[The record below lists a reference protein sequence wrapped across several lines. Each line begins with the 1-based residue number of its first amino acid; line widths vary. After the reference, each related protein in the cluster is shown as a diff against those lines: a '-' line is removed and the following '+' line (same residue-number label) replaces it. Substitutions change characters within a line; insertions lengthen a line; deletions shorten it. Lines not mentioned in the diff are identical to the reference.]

1 MAIQNSVAVRNAR
14 LDSFETAV
22 GTLPVLKIF
31 TGAQPAN
38 CAAANTGT
46 EVYSASLPSDWL
58 AAASGGTK
66 GIAGGPWAGTATG
79 NGTAAHY
86 RIYATGGTVCHEQ
99 GSVAASGADMNV
111 SNVVFATGQPF
122 SVTAYTRTAGN
133 A

>member
-86 RIYATGGTVCHEQ
+86 RIYATGGTVWRRHERVKRRLRDRPAVL
-99 GSVAASGADMNV
+99 GHGLHAHGW
-111 SNVVFATGQPF
+111 
-122 SVTAYTRTAGN
+122 
-133 A
+133 